1 MNETSFRVNCEINH
15 LMMTLFQRKM
25 IIIDFDNRDYIIF
38 AKCVNET
45 DDSISSFL
53 ILKEINILNK

>member
-1 MNETSFRVNCEINH
+1 MNETDFRVNCEISH
-15 LMMTLFQRKM
+15 LMMTLSQRKV
-25 IIIDFDNRDYIIF
+25 IITDSDNRDYIIS

-53 ILKEINILNK
+53 ILKEINILSK